1 MVIAVAIMV
10 KEIMTMGEVLIM
22 MKREQNVST
31 VGVAENAIITFTI
44 QAINTTVKEA
54 VIVQLVE
61 GMDTMTE

>member
-1 MVIAVAIMV
+1 MAIMV
-10 KEIMTMGEVLIM
+10 EEIMTMEEVLIM